1 MKKSSAI
8 VLATVIGVGGLAA
21 AAAVPAVAGAASSA
35 VLTPAADDSGTPPQD
50 QGLQPP
56 DLGGMGGMDDRDG
69 DRPDPAIAMRGALD
83 GLVADGTITAEQA
96 DAVIAAL
103 VESMPARGPHGPGG
117 PGMRGPGP
125 ALDVLAD
132 ALGMTPEEVRQALMD
147 GQSVADLAKEQG
159 VDVTKVVDA
168 LVAEAKAHL
177 DEEVAEG
184 DLTQQEADQRLEEI
198 RTRIGEMV
206 QQSGLPGP
214 GHRDGMG
221 GPGRGD
227 HHGMGGPGMGD
238 SDGDGGH
245 A

>member
-8 VLATVIGVGGLAA
+8 VLATVVGIGGLAA
-21 AAAVPAVAGAASSA
+21 AAAVPAVAVAANSG
-35 VLTPAADDSGTPPQD
+35 VLAPVADDSSSGA
-50 QGLQPP
+50 QGL
-56 DLGGMGGMDDRDG
+56 DGDRRDG
-69 DRPDPAIAMRGALD
+69 DRPDPVTVIRGALD
-83 GLVADGTITAEQA
+83 GLVSEGTITAAQA
-96 DAVIAAL
+96 DAVAAAL
-103 VESMPARGPHGPGG
+103 AEKLPRGGGPHG

-132 ALGMTPEEVRQALMD
+132 ALGMTPDEVRTALMD
-147 GQSVADLAKEQG
+147 GTSVADLAQEKG
-159 VDVTKVVDA
+159 VALATVVDA

-184 DLTQQEADQRLEEI
+184 DLTQQEADERLEEI

-206 QQSGLPGP
+206 QQSGVPGP
-214 GHRDGMG
+214 GHRGGMG
-221 GPGRGD
+221 GPGRGG

-238 SDGDGGH
+238 RDGDNGD